1 MDLLAKSPH
10 YMNPCHEYEIYL
22 RGNKIPAIENF
33 GVLRD
38 KYDSID
44 LSDNEIRKFDN
55 FPMMLRATSFLLNN
69 NLISKVG
76 ESIGKQVVNLNSLVL
91 TNNKISD
98 FSEIDNLATCKK
110 LEYLALVDNPVI
122 HKLYYRLY
130 TIYKI
135 PSLRFLDF
143 QKVKKS
149 EREAANSFFES
160 EDGKAY
166 LASGAIS
173 ASKPSS
179 SSSVVA
185 STKAQKDYIRE
196 LISEAKSLA
205 EIDAIEK
212 SLREGTFNFPAH
224 LRLDGESSGA
234 VAAEKND
241 AMMEVGQN

>member
-1 MDLLAKSPH
+1 M
-10 YMNPCHEYEIYL
+10 
-22 RGNKIPAIENF
+22 
-33 GVLRD
+33 
-38 KYDSID
+38 
-44 LSDNEIRKFDN
+44 
-55 FPMMLRATSFLLNN
+55 
-69 NLISKVG
+69 
-76 ESIGKQVVNLNSLVL
+76 
-91 TNNKISD
+91 
-98 FSEIDNLATCKK
+98 
-110 LEYLALVDNPVI
+110 
-122 HKLYYRLY
+122 
-130 TIYKI
+130 
-135 PSLRFLDF
+135 
-143 QKVKKS
+143 
-149 EREAANSFFES
+149 
-160 EDGKAY
+160 
-166 LASGAIS
+166 ASGAIS